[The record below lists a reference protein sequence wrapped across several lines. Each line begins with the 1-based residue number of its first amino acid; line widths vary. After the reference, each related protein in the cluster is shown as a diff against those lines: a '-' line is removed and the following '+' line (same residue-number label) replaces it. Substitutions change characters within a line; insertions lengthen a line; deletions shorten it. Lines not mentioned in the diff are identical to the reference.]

1 MLGFL
6 RLFIEIYFVV
16 TFGTLAIRVLN
27 ATPNFNIKA
36 GKNQAFFEKFFKIN
50 IKFINFIQ
58 WSANFFDLSEKE
70 KN

>member
-1 MLGFL
+1 LK
-6 RLFIEIYFVV
+6 FIFVI
-16 TFGTLAIRVLN
+16 TFGTLATRVLI